1 MKPEIK
7 FNHDADTMFEA
18 MGVMSNDK
26 DELASKI
33 DKIVKTFISSDDNRD
48 SVLAELLH
56 QGLTY
61 EEILFLAYGAVRNVV
76 QDAMIEMLKS
86 TLMANANSDL
96 PN

>member
-18 MGVMSNDK
+18 MGVMNNDK
-26 DELASKI
+26 DELASKL